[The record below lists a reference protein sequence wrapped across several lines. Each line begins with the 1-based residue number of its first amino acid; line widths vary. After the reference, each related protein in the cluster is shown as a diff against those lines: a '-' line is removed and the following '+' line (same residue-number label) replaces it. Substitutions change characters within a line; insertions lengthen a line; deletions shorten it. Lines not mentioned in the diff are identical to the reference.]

1 MKDAEDTWMDELK
14 ALWVD
19 AEYGNVEAA
28 QVVRSGF
35 TSEASDPALEHQ
47 HWSGRSH
54 DWKSLIGFLTD

>member
-1 MKDAEDTWMDELK
+1 MDELK